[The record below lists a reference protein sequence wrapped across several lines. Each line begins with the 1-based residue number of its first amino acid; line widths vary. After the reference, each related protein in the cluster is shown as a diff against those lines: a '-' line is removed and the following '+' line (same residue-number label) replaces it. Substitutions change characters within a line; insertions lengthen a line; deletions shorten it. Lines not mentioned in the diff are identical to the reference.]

1 MDRDRRE
8 FLAELSLLIVAARG
22 FVACQKLP
30 TTPEAPGDAAK
41 SPDATQASPPRP
53 TWKDGDHALQPI
65 QRTTLAAALARILP
79 TDRDPGATE
88 ADVIEFIDRELARPE
103 HGKLRDAVTAGIV
116 AINKNSIRSGNKSFV
131 ELSSDEQDQ
140 ILHQVETASDRGKD
154 FIFMLVIL
162 TLEGFLGDPHWGG
175 NKGGVGWKLI
185 GYGPGTVDGETPS
198 HDHFY
203 P

>member
-1 MDRDRRE
+1 MERDRRE
-8 FLAELSLLIVAARG
+8 FLAELGLLVVAARS
-22 FVACQKLP
+22 FAACQKLP
-30 TTPEAPGDAAK
+30 TTPDQPRDVGGQK
-41 SPDATQASPPRP
+41 DATQAAPAAP

-65 QRTTLAAALARILP
+65 QRATLAAALARILP

-88 ADVIEFIDRELARPE
+88 ANVIEFIDRELARPE
-103 HGKLRDAVTAGIV
+103 HPKVREAVTAGIV
-116 AINKNSIRSGNKSFV
+116 AINKNSVRSGNKTFV
-131 ELSSDEQDQ
+131 ELSGDEQDQ

-154 FIFMLVIL
+154 FIFILVIL
-162 TLEGFLGDPHWGG
+162 TLEGFLGDPRWGG